1 MKKDSDSL
9 YSKEKKLKNMFDHIA
24 HKYDLIN
31 RILSFGIDLIWR
43 KKTIHL
49 LCKFNKKKVQKILD
63 LATGTGDIAI
73 LLANKFKHAFITG
86 LDPSDKMIKIA
97 KQKIKNNFF
106 EKRVQIIQGYS
117 QNIPFQNETFDIV
130 TIAFGIRNFQY
141 IHDSVR
147 EIYRILKP
155 SGILV
160 ILEFSKPSNYW
171 IKKIY
176 YFYFH
181 LVKKIG
187 NFISKNHFAYNYLK
201 ESILSFP
208 YCNRK
213 MNKLLKYH
221 KFDTIHIQKLTFG
234 IVSLYFFKK
243 KNDKIHFYNI

>member
-1 MKKDSDSL
+1 MNKYFLS
-9 YSKEKKLKNMFDHIA
+9 SKEEKLKNMFDHIA
-24 HKYDLIN
+24 NKYDLIN
-31 RILSFGIDLIWR
+31 HVLSFGIDFIWR
-43 KKTIHL
+43 RKTIHL
-49 LCKFNKKKVQKILD
+49 LYKFSKTKIPKILD

-73 LLANKFKHAFITG
+73 LLANKFKDASITG

-97 KQKIKNNFF
+97 KQKIKNNFL
-106 EKRVQIIQGYS
+106 EKKIKIIQGYS

-141 IHDSVR
+141 IHHSIR
-147 EIYRILKP
+147 EIHRILKP

-181 LVKKIG
+181 FVKKIG
-187 NFISKNHFAYNYLK
+187 FFISKNHFAYNYLK

-208 YCNRK
+208 YWDKK
-213 MNKLLKYH
+213 MNNLLKYH
-221 KFDTIHIQKLTFG
+221 KFDPIHIQKLTFG
-234 IVSLYFFKK
+234 IVSLYLFKINK
-243 KNDKIHFYNI
+243 